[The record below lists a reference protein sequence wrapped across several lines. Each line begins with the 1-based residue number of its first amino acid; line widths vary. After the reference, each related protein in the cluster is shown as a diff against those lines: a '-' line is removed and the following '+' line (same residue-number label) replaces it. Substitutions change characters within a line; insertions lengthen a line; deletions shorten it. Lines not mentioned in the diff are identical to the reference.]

1 MNYRHVYHA
10 GNFADVFKHA
20 VLMLIARHLRAKDKP
35 SFLLDTH
42 AGVGRYDLRSEEAQ
56 KTGEYRDGIGR
67 LLNVPSLPP
76 ELTEYV
82 ATVAALNGVRQLS
95 LKGLL
100 VYPGSPRILRAAMG
114 PVDRMV
120 AVDLHPADA
129 NRLALEFSGDRQ
141 VTVHHMDG
149 YRALK
154 AFLPPVERRGM
165 VIVDPPFEQTDDGVD
180 ESDDT
185 DQHRQAHHRAGG
197 TVFDDR
203 VDGPAGQH
211 GRGHAQHGRSRGE
224 DEERDDRAQVRP
236 GEGGNPPQRFTA
248 DGSTVLAVLLHRA
261 LERHPHADV
270 GHVASLSSVRAVGS
284 PALSPNVLVKADLKS
299 RCFDRSVRHMDGGR
313 WTPD

>member
-165 VIVDPPFEQTDDGVD
+165 VIVDPPFEQTDEFDHLAAGL
-180 ESDDT
+180 
-185 DQHRQAHHRAGG
+185 RQAHRRWATGVYALWYPIKG
-197 TVFDDR
+197 R
-203 VDGPAGQH
+203 RPVDGFHDDVIGSGIRRIMVAELMI
-211 GRGHAQHGRSRGE
+211 RSG
-224 DEERDDRAQVRP
+224 DDPERLNGCGLLIV
-236 GEGGNPPQRFTA
+236 NPPWRLMEQTQALLAFLA
-248 DGSTVLAVLLHRA
+248 PLLAQDG
-261 LERHPHADV
+261 
-270 GHVASLSSVRAVGS
+270 
-284 PALSPNVLVKADLKS
+284 
-299 RCFDRSVRHMDGGR
+299 GGR
-313 WTPD
+313 WRAEWLVGE

>member
-1 MNYRHVYHA
+1 MNYRHIYHA

-67 LLNVPSLPP
+67 LLNAPSLPP
-76 ELTEYV
+76 QLTDYV
-82 ATVAALNGVRQLS
+82 AAVAALNGVRQLS

-114 PVDRMV
+114 PGDRMV

-129 NRLALEFSGDRQ
+129 NRLALEFAGDRQ

-165 VIVDPPFEQTDDGVD
+165 VIVDPPFEQAD
-180 ESDDT
+180 EF
-185 DQHRQAHHRAGG
+185 DQLAAGLRQAHRRWATGVYALWYPIKGRRPVDAFH
-197 TVFDDR
+197 DDVMASGIR
-203 VDGPAGQH
+203 RIMVAELMI
-211 GRGHAQHGRSRGE
+211 RSG
-224 DEERDDRAQVRP
+224 DDPERLNGCGLLIV
-236 GEGGNPPQRFTA
+236 NPPWRLMEQTQALLAFLA
-248 DGSTVLAVLLHRA
+248 PLLAQDG
-261 LERHPHADV
+261 
-270 GHVASLSSVRAVGS
+270 
-284 PALSPNVLVKADLKS
+284 
-299 RCFDRSVRHMDGGR
+299 GGR
-313 WTPD
+313 WRADWLVGE

>member
-114 PVDRMV
+114 PGDRMV

-129 NRLALEFSGDRQ
+129 NRLALEFAGDRQ

-154 AFLPPVERRGM
+154 AFLPPPERRGM
-165 VIVDPPFEQTDDGVD
+165 VIVDPPFEQAD
-180 ESDDT
+180 EFD
-185 DQHRQAHHRAGG
+185 HLAAGLRQAHRRWATGVYALWYPIKG
-197 TVFDDR
+197 R
-203 VDGPAGQH
+203 RPVDGFHDDVIGSGIRRIMVAELMI
-211 GRGHAQHGRSRGE
+211 RSG
-224 DEERDDRAQVRP
+224 DDPERLNGCGLLIV
-236 GEGGNPPQRFTA
+236 NPPWRLMAQTQGLLAFLA
-248 DGSTVLAVLLHRA
+248 PLLAQDG
-261 LERHPHADV
+261 
-270 GHVASLSSVRAVGS
+270 
-284 PALSPNVLVKADLKS
+284 
-299 RCFDRSVRHMDGGR
+299 GGR
-313 WTPD
+313 WRAEWLVGE